1 MHVRFNANANATTA
15 GNNANVLL
23 EICNLWDSGRNSDLN
38 LYLPAKVQS
47 LKRSV
52 PKGDKKK
59 KKEITAE
66 IALLEAKLE
75 EKHNKENNES
85 DQNCKKVSILKN

>member
-1 MHVRFNANANATTA
+1 MFSA
-15 GNNANVLL
+15 
-23 EICNLWDSGRNSDLN
+23 
-38 LYLPAKVQS
+38 AKIQA

-59 KKEITAE
+59 KKEISAE

-75 EKHNKENNES
+75 EKHNKENNEIGQ
-85 DQNCKKVSILKN
+85 DCKEVGNGD